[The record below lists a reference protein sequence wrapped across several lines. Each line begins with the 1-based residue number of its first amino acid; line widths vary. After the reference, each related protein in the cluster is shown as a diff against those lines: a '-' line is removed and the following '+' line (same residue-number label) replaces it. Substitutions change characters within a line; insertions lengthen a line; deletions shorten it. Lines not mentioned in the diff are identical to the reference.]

1 MYLTIKLLKLWVVYL
16 YFIRVLQEVLYALT
30 EKSIL
35 LMLSTLSSLAGASTL
50 KIRSLL
56 DIFEAFILG
65 SNSY

>member
-35 LMLSTLSSLAGASTL
+35 LMPSTLSSLAGASTL

>member
-35 LMLSTLSSLAGASTL
+35 LMPSTLWSLAGASTL
-50 KIRSLL
+50 KDQILIRY
-56 DIFEAFILG
+56 F
-65 SNSY
+65 

>member
-35 LMLSTLSSLAGASTL
+35 LMPSTLWSLAGASTL